1 MPVCRRQLLPL
12 FKLVPEKPYTHKMM
26 SPMNFTLLFA
36 ALLLINLLLKLWLAN
51 RQIRHVAQ
59 HREQVPADFAA
70 SISLATHQKAADY
83 TLAKLRLGHWDLAL
97 DAVVLLGWTL
107 LGGLSLLDGWLMD
120 IAGPGMLQQ
129 LLLVMGFM
137 LVTAAFNLPV
147 SYYQTFHLEQHF
159 GFNNMTV
166 GLWISDLFK
175 STLVGAVLGL
185 PLVWAVL
192 QLMQSG
198 GSLWWLMAWALLV
211 AYQLFVMWV
220 APNFIMPLFNKFQPL
235 EDAELKDRV
244 NGLMQRTGF
253 KSDGFFVMDG
263 SRRSAHSNAYFTGL
277 GKQKRVVFFDTL
289 LKTLNAG
296 EMEAVLAHELGHA
309 KLNHIPKSLVRS
321 FLVTLVGM
329 AALGWLSTQLW
340 FFEGLGV
347 RPHALSAN
355 DALALLLFMQVVP
368 LLTFITTPLRAARSR
383 KHEFEADA
391 FASQHAKAS
400 DLKQALIKLY
410 QDNASTLTP
419 DPLYVAFYHS
429 HPPASQRL
437 ARLTA

>member
-1 MPVCRRQLLPL
+1 MTVHQPSMCCCV
-12 FKLVPEKPYTHKMM
+12 FEKAYTLKMI
-26 SPMNFTLLFA
+26 SPTNFTLLFA
-36 ALLLINLLLKLWLAN
+36 FFLLVNLLLKLWLAN
-51 RQIRHVAQ
+51 RQIRHVAS
-59 HREQVPADFAA
+59 HREQVPADFAE
-70 SISLATHQKAADY
+70 SISLPTHQKAADY

-97 DAVVLLGWTL
+97 DALVLLGWTL
-107 LGGLSLLDGWLMD
+107 LGGLSLLDGWLMTITD
-120 IAGPGMLQQ
+120 PGMLQQ

-137 LVTAAFNLPV
+137 LITGALNLPV
-147 SYYQTFHLEQHF
+147 SYYQTFHLEQRF
-159 GFNNMTV
+159 GFNNLTV
-166 GLWISDLFK
+166 GLWLSDLFK

-185 PLVWAVL
+185 PLIWAVL
-192 QLMQSG
+192 MLMQSG
-198 GSLWWLMAWALLV
+198 GSLWWLLAWALLV
-211 AYQLFVMWV
+211 AYQLFVMWI

-347 RPHALSAN
+347 QAHALSAN
-355 DALALLLFMQVVP
+355 DALALLLFMQFVP

-391 FASQHAKAS
+391 FASQHANAS

>member
-1 MPVCRRQLLPL
+1 
-12 FKLVPEKPYTHKMM
+12 MM
-26 SPMNFTLLFA
+26 SPLNFTLLFA
-36 ALLLINLLLKLWLAN
+36 ALLLINVLLKLWLAN
-51 RQIRHVAQ
+51 RQIRHVAL
-59 HREQVPADFAA
+59 HREQVPADFAQT
-70 SISLATHQKAADY
+70 ISLPTHQKAADY

-97 DAVVLLGWTL
+97 DTLVLLGWTL
-107 LGGLSLLDGWLMD
+107 MGGLSLLDNGL
-120 IAGPGMLQQ
+120 IGLVGVGMHQQ
-129 LLLVMGFM
+129 LLLVSAFM
-137 LVTAAFNLPV
+137 LVSGLLNLPV
-147 SYYQTFHLEQHF
+147 SYYQTFHLEQQF

-166 GLWISDLFK
+166 GLWISDLVK

-198 GSLWWLMAWALLV
+198 GSLWWLLAWALLV
-211 AYQLFVMWV
+211 AYQLFVMWI

-235 EDAELKDRV
+235 DDAELKNRV
-244 NGLMQRTGF
+244 DALMQRTGF
-253 KSDGFFVMDG
+253 TSDGFFVMDG

-289 LKTLNAG
+289 LKTLSPS

-309 KLNHIPKSLVRS
+309 KLNHIPKSLLRS

-329 AALGWLSTQLW
+329 AALGWLCTQLW

-347 RPHALSAN
+347 KPHALSAN
-355 DALALLLFMQVVP
+355 DALALLLFVQAMP
-368 LLTFITTPLRAARSR
+368 LLTFVTTPLRAARSR
-383 KHEFEADA
+383 QHEFEADA
-391 FASQHAKAS
+391 FASQHASAA

-419 DPLYVAFYHS
+419 DPVYVAFYHS

>member
-1 MPVCRRQLLPL
+1 
-12 FKLVPEKPYTHKMM
+12 
-26 SPMNFTLLFA
+26 MNFTLLFA

-51 RQIRHVAQ
+51 RQIRHVAN
-59 HREQVPADFAA
+59 HREQVPADFADA
-70 SISLATHQKAADY
+70 ISLPTHQKAADY

-97 DAVVLLGWTL
+97 DALVLLGWTL
-107 LGGLSLLDGWLMD
+107 MGGLSLLDGWLLEVVG
-120 IAGPGMLQQ
+120 AGMLQQ
-129 LLLVMGFM
+129 LLLVAGFM
-137 LVTAAFNLPV
+137 LVSGALNLPV
-147 SYYQTFHLEQHF
+147 SYYQTFHLEQRF

-166 GLWISDLFK
+166 GLWVSDLLK

-185 PLVWAVL
+185 PLIWAVL

-198 GSLWWLMAWALLV
+198 GSLWWLLAWALLV
-211 AYQLFVMWV
+211 AYQLFVMWI

-235 EDAELKDRV
+235 EDTELKDRV
-244 NGLMQRTGF
+244 NALMQRTGF

-289 LKTLNAG
+289 LKTLSPS

-309 KLNHIPKSLVRS
+309 KLNHIPKALLRS

-329 AALGWLSTQLW
+329 AALGWLSTQVW

-347 RPHALSAN
+347 RPHAMSAN
-355 DALALLLFMQVVP
+355 DALALLLFMQAVP

-391 FASQHAKAS
+391 FASQHANAV
-400 DLKQALIKLY
+400 DLKHALIKLY

>member
-1 MPVCRRQLLPL
+1 MKAAQQVCCSV
-12 FKLVPEKPYTHKMM
+12 FEKPYTLKMM

-36 ALLLINLLLKLWLAN
+36 FFLLVNLLLKLWLAN
-51 RQIRHVAQ
+51 RQIRHVAS
-59 HREQVPADFAA
+59 HREQVPADFAE
-70 SISLATHQKAADY
+70 SISLPTHQKAADY

-97 DAVVLLGWTL
+97 DALVLLGWTL
-107 LGGLSLLDGWLMD
+107 LGGLSLLDDWLMT
-120 IAGPGMLQQ
+120 ITGPGMLQQ

-137 LVTAAFNLPV
+137 LITGALNLPV
-147 SYYQTFHLEQHF
+147 SYYQTFHLEQRF
-159 GFNNMTV
+159 GFNNMTL
-166 GLWISDLFK
+166 GLWLSDLLK

-185 PLVWAVL
+185 PLIWAVL

-198 GSLWWLMAWALLV
+198 GSLWWLLAWALLV
-211 AYQLFVMWV
+211 AYQLFVMWI

-244 NGLMQRTGF
+244 NNLMQRTGF

-321 FLVTLVGM
+321 FLVTLAGM
-329 AALGWLSTQLW
+329 AALGWLSTQLGCV
-340 FFEGLGV
+340 EGLGV
-347 RPHALSAN
+347 QAHALSAN
-355 DALALLLFMQVVP
+355 DALALLLFMQFVP

-391 FASQHAKAS
+391 FASQHANAS

>member
-1 MPVCRRQLLPL
+1 MSAAQQVCCCV
-12 FKLVPEKPYTHKMM
+12 FEKPYTLKMM

-36 ALLLINLLLKLWLAN
+36 FFLLINLLLKLWLAN
-51 RQIRHVAQ
+51 RQIRHVAT
-59 HREQVPADFAA
+59 HREQVPTDFAE
-70 SISLATHQKAADY
+70 SISLPTHQKAADY

-97 DAVVLLGWTL
+97 DALVLLGWTL
-107 LGGLSLLDGWLMD
+107 LGGLSLLDSWLMT
-120 IAGPGMLQQ
+120 ITGPGMLQQ

-137 LVTAAFNLPV
+137 LITGALNLPV
-147 SYYQTFHLEQHF
+147 SYYQTFHLEQRF
-159 GFNNMTV
+159 GFNNMTI
-166 GLWISDLFK
+166 GLWLSDLLK

-185 PLVWAVL
+185 PLIWAVL

-198 GSLWWLMAWALLV
+198 GSLWWLLAWALLV
-211 AYQLFVMWV
+211 AYQLFVMWI

-244 NGLMQRTGF
+244 NNLMQRTGF

-321 FLVTLVGM
+321 FLVTLAGM

-347 RPHALSAN
+347 QAHALSAN
-355 DALALLLFMQVVP
+355 DALALLLFMQFVP

-391 FASQHAKAS
+391 FASQHANAS